1 MTSPLKKR
9 TQYTLPLLQQ
19 RILSDELGKY
29 VEKDEALVGSLERE
43 KFVSGRQGDGYF
55 TDGWGVNHLDRRSLS
70 VPSLGS
76 PGGAIGEILDG
87 KELLTSIVPW
97 DP

>member
-9 TQYTLPLLQQ
+9 TRYTLPLLQQ

-55 TDGWGVNHLDRRSLS
+55 TDGWGVNHLDRRLLCQYLHWGAP
-70 VPSLGS
+70 VVLLGKYWT
-76 PGGAIGEILDG
+76 E
-87 KELLTSIVPW
+87 KNC
-97 DP
+97 